1 MDNINETNYSE
12 SIKYNA
18 DNTVNVPFGRA
29 ADWYINNVPI
39 LKICRLKYQKGAV
52 KSTNNKVDDIIILIT
67 EEQQLLQDIQL
78 GLKND

>member
-29 ADWYINNVPI
+29 ADWYINNVPM
-39 LKICRLKYQKGAV
+39 LKICRLKHQKGAV
-52 KSTNNKVDDIIILIT
+52 KSTNRDDDIIILTT
-67 EEQQLLQDIQL
+67 EKQQLLQDIQL